1 MSAVVPFEPGAR
13 ISTTPTGYQIEC
25 RGPHGVRHYDFS
37 SVTEA
42 AEFDETFGESCTE
55 AADAVAFV
63 SDVMRP
69 ADLASLTERVAL
81 TVADAIKTATL
92 QVGVAESPWVRQGQ
106 RWAVE
111 AYFARISEVRV
122 TMVPGGRA

>member
-1 MSAVVPFEPGAR
+1 MSALSRDLACVERKLLAAFPDR
-13 ISTTPTGYQIEC
+13 SIS
-25 RGPHGVRHYDFS
+25 RNRL
-37 SVTEA
+37 
-42 AEFDETFGESCTE
+42 AEFDESFGESCTE
-55 AADAVAFV
+55 AADAVALV

-69 ADLASLTERVAL
+69 ADLASLAERVAL
-81 TVADAIKTATL
+81 TVADAIKTAAL

-111 AYFARISEVRV
+111 AYFARIAEVRA

>member
-1 MSAVVPFEPGAR
+1 MSTLSRDLAR
-13 ISTTPTGYQIEC
+13 VERKLLAAFADRSTN
-25 RGPHGVRHYDFS
+25 RDRL
-37 SVTEA
+37 
-42 AEFDETFGESCTE
+42 AEFNETFGESCTK

-81 TVADAIKTATL
+81 TVADAIKTAAL

-111 AYFARISEVRV
+111 AYFARLAEVRV
-122 TMVPGGRA
+122 TMVPGGHA